1 MKKRRGI
8 FEYSFNDLRSFRP
21 RDRGALKLRKTLVFI
36 RTFLEPMGPARPVA
50 GQVRS
55 ARRGI

>member
-1 MKKRRGI
+1 MKKRRGM
-8 FEYSFNDLRSFRP
+8 FKYSFNDPWSFRP
-21 RDRGALKLRKTLVFI
+21 RDRGVSKLRKTPVFI
-36 RTFLEPMGPARPVA
+36 RTFIEPMGPARSVA